1 MTEICTNFKIDDLDW
16 EKCEHMIP
24 VIVQHYRSGL
34 VLMQGFMNREAL
46 EKTLATGKVT
56 FFSRTKQRL
65 WTKGEESHHYLNCK
79 ALTSDCDNDC
89 LLAAVDPDGPTC
101 HLGNESCFEGHPL
114 LPTQNLALFE
124 ASKSN
129 EPDSELENAL
139 AEFKTA
145 RDKKHA
151 ASLLKSVMQLMQKN
165 GIALADIDAEFAQMQ
180 AGFEDCGCCH
190 GHPKKPHH

>member
-1 MTEICTNFKIDDLDW
+1 VTEICTNFKIDDLDW

-89 LLAAVDPDGPTC
+89 LLAAVDPVGPTC

-124 ASKSN
+124 ASKAN

-145 RDKKHA
+145 HDKKHA
-151 ASLLKSVMQLMQKN
+151 ANLLKSVMQLMQKN